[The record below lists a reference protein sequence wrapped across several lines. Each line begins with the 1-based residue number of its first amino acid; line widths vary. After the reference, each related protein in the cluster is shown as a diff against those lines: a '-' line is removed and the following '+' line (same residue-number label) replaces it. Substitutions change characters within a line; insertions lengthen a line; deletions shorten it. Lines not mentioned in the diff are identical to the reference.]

1 MSQVE
6 YRKAALALYPLRR
19 NDRDWLLARLPQAQ
33 RASLGA
39 LLRELESLGIPRDG
53 FDPSALAEPDAGAAD
68 ALPADMLSLLDEADA
83 IEIRRLLESEPVPVA
98 AGVLSLHR
106 WRWRAA
112 VLRSYPP
119 SARKAIA
126 IGIEAGRRN
135 GLPDALRAALLAAL
149 ARRLRAQRAAAVSAD
164 DGRRARVYKPR
175 RGMLNRAWR
184 SLWPA

>member
-19 NDRDWLLARLPQAQ
+19 NDRDWLLARLPVAQ
-33 RASLGA
+33 RTALEA
-39 LLRELESLGIPRDG
+39 LLVELESLGIPRDG
-53 FDPSALAEPDAGAAD
+53 FDPAVLAEPDAGAAG

-83 IEIRRLLESEPVPVA
+83 AEIRRLLDSEPVPVVA
-98 AGVLSLHR
+98 AALSLHR
-106 WRWRAA
+106 WRWRNA

-119 SARKAIA
+119 GARKSIA

-135 GLPDALRAALLAAL
+135 GLPEALCKALLAAL
-149 ARRLRAQRAAAVSAD
+149 ARRLRAQRAAVASAD
-164 DGRRARVYKPR
+164 DGRRARVYKSR